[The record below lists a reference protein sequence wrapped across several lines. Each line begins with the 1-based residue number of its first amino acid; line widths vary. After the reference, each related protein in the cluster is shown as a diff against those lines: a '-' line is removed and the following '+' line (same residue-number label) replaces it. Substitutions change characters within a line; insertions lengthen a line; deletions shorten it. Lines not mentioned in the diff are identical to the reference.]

1 CWLALSSDAMNS
13 ARCWLVTLR
22 SLPILM
28 LWSWP
33 VRSRKYTLSRPT
45 CRISAT
51 CSTVYACTARL
62 TSSLSSLLLVVA
74 CRGHEAGTSFAVTVR
89 DCLGLSTSCVSSPL
103 RADARVDSRHRQLLW
118 VIGDGSPAAVAD
130 PGGLAT
136 AGQLA
141 ELLVDPRAAH
151 ARCLHQV
158 RYRTALLGRA
168 GQGGQQ
174 NGRRVARGISSAR
187 AAGVILAA
195 RDHLGGLVNADG
207 PRCLVGRE
215 PGYVIEERPDLGV
228 LARGGADGFVGEQV
242 RAGTAGNIVLGSG
255 DQEFSGRVERVRV
268 PSGGEHSLAEDE
280 VDIFALADAKAD
292 ADVHLRSDGAFSHGF
307 LGRAL
312 GCRDQGDRDGTAAA
326 GDGIGVGRSVWRVV
340 GKLRVLVNDDDKR
353 GHFR

>member
-74 CRGHEAGTSFAVTVR
+74 CRGHEAGTSIAVTVR

-118 VIGDGSPAAVAD
+118 VIGDGSPAAVAE

-136 AGQLA
+136 AGRLMPVA
-141 ELLVDPRAAH
+141 SIRSGTELPCSGERDRAVSRMAAGLPGASALPGPPVSSWPPETTSAGWSTLSVRAAWS
-151 ARCLHQV
+151 AACRDTSS
-158 RYRTALLGRA
+158 RTGLIWACGP
-168 GQGGQQ
+168 
-174 NGRRVARGISSAR
+174 
-187 AAGVILAA
+187 AA
-195 RDHLGGLVNADG
+195 
-207 PRCLVGRE
+207 
-215 PGYVIEERPDLGV
+215 
-228 LARGGADGFVGEQV
+228 GADGFVGEQV
-242 RAGTAGNIVLGSG
+242 RAGTA
-255 DQEFSGRVERVRV
+255 
-268 PSGGEHSLAEDE
+268 
-280 VDIFALADAKAD
+280 
-292 ADVHLRSDGAFSHGF
+292 
-307 LGRAL
+307 
-312 GCRDQGDRDGTAAA
+312 
-326 GDGIGVGRSVWRVV
+326 
-340 GKLRVLVNDDDKR
+340 
-353 GHFR
+353 